1 MVSLSPIN
9 SDISELR
16 LRVLRQQRGLS
27 KADLAAQAGIALS
40 TLYLV
45 EDGFDVRVS
54 TLKKVAQALGVS
66 AGELFEPRGAS

>member
-16 LRVLRQQRGLS
+16 LRILRQKRGMS
-27 KADLAAQAGIALS
+27 RAELAAQAGIALS

-45 EDGFDVRVS
+45 EDGCDVRVS